1 MFSFFLAGMDERRAQ
16 KRDGQTVGRRG
27 AGAARRS
34 RRWTRGQAH
43 QGEACNISSETGDK
57 IEQLGAAESS
67 WGQGSPF
74 AGVLQPRVQHSSW
87 SWSCLLQ
94 QAEIQNSRG
103 ETAMVITTRDYNA
116 KDSTSAHYEIY
127 GNSYENVGVADK
139 TTALQKVKGFFKRNW
154 KSLLVIAGG
163 VAGVVAAIGTG
174 ALPLVPV
181 AATPGVIAGFK
192 IAGNE
197 STRRKNKRQKQIKG
211 KSPLKAIEYHSQPQ
225 QRGGGA
231 LTQPLGRGAL
241 AQPLGRGALAQPLG
255 GGALTQPL
263 GRGALAQ
270 PLGRGALAQQL
281 GGGALTQQRPLV
293 APNLGQGSLYEQQ
306 RLDLLEQ
313 QSNQN
318 LLAEK
323 HRQDLLEQQ
332 KRHSQDLKDQQRLNP
347 LAPQSSQNSLAEK
360 HRQDLLEQQ
369 KRHSQDLKDQQGRH
383 ELLALLQRQDLLDL
397 HGAQRQRAS
406 GANAM
411 LGDWDSPDSSDSD

>member
-241 AQPLGRGALAQPLG
+241 AQPLGRGALAQ
-255 GGALTQPL
+255 
-263 GRGALAQ
+263 
-270 PLGRGALAQQL
+270 QL